1 MDARPRI
8 GSRSGNARR
17 KDACGEARHRVGA
30 LPGPR
35 FHHRTLRRGTRR
47 HQLVSRDTHGPLAL
61 GRVPG
66 SPPHGVSS
74 LGEHPGEGGGHS
86 RWGLVG
92 KAVGDTNHP
101 EPVALMRRRSMCA
114 GFLVGAL
121 GGLSPV
127 APSSRMDAQRPT
139 LSAAVHAYIS
149 VDTPIVALTHV
160 RVIDGTGAPPRD
172 DQTLIIRDGRI
183 ATFNSSRSVAV
194 PAGAQVIDLT
204 GKTVIPGLVMVHE
217 HLFYPTGPG
226 VYANLAESFTRLYL
240 AGGVTSMR
248 TGGNMNGFGDI
259 GIKRDI
265 EAGKKPGPWLDAT
278 APYLEGP
285 GLGLDQVHEL
295 TGPDDARRMVNF
307 WADAGATS
315 FKAYMHI
322 TRAELGAAI
331 EEAHKRGFKVT
342 GHLCSVTYREAA
354 ALGIDDLEH
363 GFFVSTD
370 FVKDKKPDECPGQGG
385 GQTAL
390 GAVDPSG
397 DAVRSLIAE
406 LVRRHVA
413 LTSTLTIFETF
424 APNRPLPPGLDVLDP
439 QLRTQFEQRHARIA
453 VDTSSTYASLFAKAR
468 AMELAFARAGGLLL
482 AGTDPTGVGGV
493 VPG

>member
-1 MDARPRI
+1 MRYHSLKTVVA
-8 GSRSGNARR
+8 S
-17 KDACGEARHRVGA
+17 
-30 LPGPR
+30 L
-35 FHHRTLRRGTRR
+35 TL
-47 HQLVSRDTHGPLAL
+47 LA
-61 GRVPG
+61 
-66 SPPHGVSS
+66 SPELH
-74 LGEHPGEGGGHS
+74 
-86 RWGLVG
+86 
-92 KAVGDTNHP
+92 
-101 EPVALMRRRSMCA
+101 
-114 GFLVGAL
+114 
-121 GGLSPV
+121 
-127 APSSRMDAQRPT
+127 AQRPT
-139 LSAAVHAYIS
+139 LSAAVRAYVA
-149 VDTPIVALTHV
+149 VDTPIVALTHA
-160 RVIDGTGAPPRD
+160 RVVDGTGAPARD

-183 ATFNSSRSVAV
+183 AALGASRSIAT

-226 VYANLAESFTRLYL
+226 VYGNLAESFTRLYL

-248 TGGNMNGFGDI
+248 SGGNMNGFGEI
-259 GIKRDI
+259 GIKRAID
-265 EAGKKPGPWLDAT
+265 AGKKPGPWLDAT

-331 EEAHKRGFKVT
+331 EEAHKRRMKVT

-354 ALGIDDLEH
+354 ALGIDNLEH
-363 GFFVSTD
+363 GFFVATD
-370 FVKDKKPDECPGQGG
+370 FVTDKKPDECPGQGA

-390 GAVDPSG
+390 GAVDPNG
-397 DAVRSLIAE
+397 DAVRSLIGE
-406 LVRRHVA
+406 LVKHHVA

-424 APNRPLPPGLDVLDP
+424 VPGRPLPPGLDVLEP
-439 QLRTQFEQRHARIA
+439 QLRAQFEQRHAA
-453 VDTSSTYASLFAKAR
+453 TAANAASTWGSLFAKAR

-482 AGTDPTGVGGV
+482 AGTDPTGGGGV
-493 VPG
+493 IPGYSNQHELELLVESGFTPLEAIRIGTLNGATFLGRADRVGSIVVGKDADLVVVAGDPATRIADLRNVQIVFKQGVGYDPAKLIESVRGKVGLF

>member
-1 MDARPRI
+1 MPMHN
-8 GSRSGNARR
+8 RSLKTILAS
-17 KDACGEARHRVGA
+17 
-30 LPGPR
+30 L
-35 FHHRTLRRGTRR
+35 TL
-47 HQLVSRDTHGPLAL
+47 LA
-61 GRVPG
+61 
-66 SPPHGVSS
+66 SPELH
-74 LGEHPGEGGGHS
+74 
-86 RWGLVG
+86 
-92 KAVGDTNHP
+92 
-101 EPVALMRRRSMCA
+101 
-114 GFLVGAL
+114 
-121 GGLSPV
+121 
-127 APSSRMDAQRPT
+127 AQRPT
-139 LSAAVHAYIS
+139 LSAAVRSYVA
-149 VDTPIVALTHV
+149 VDSPIVALTHV
-160 RVIDGTGAPPRD
+160 RVIDGTGAPARD

-183 ATFNSSRSVAV
+183 AALGNSRSVAI

-204 GKTVIPGLVMVHE
+204 GKSVIPGLVMVHE

-226 VYANLAESFTRLYL
+226 VDANLEESFTRPYL

-248 TGGNMNGFGDI
+248 TGGNLNGFGDI
-259 GIKRDI
+259 GIKRAID
-265 EAGKKPGPWLDAT
+265 AGKKPGPWIDAA

-295 TGPDDARRMVNF
+295 TGPEDARRMVNF
-307 WADAGATS
+307 WAEAGAMS

-370 FVKDKKPDECPGQGG
+370 FVKDKKPDECPGQGV

-439 QLRTQFEQRHARIA
+439 QLRAQFEQRHATPPTNA
-453 VDTSSTYASLFAKAR
+453 QTTFGALFAKAR
-468 AMELAFARAGGLLL
+468 AMEVAFAHAGGLLL
-482 AGTDPTGVGGV
+482 AGTDPTGAGGV
-493 VPG
+493 IPGYSNQRELELLVESGFTPLEAIRIGTLNGATFLGRADRAGSIAVGKDAELVVIAGDPATHRRCAKRAYRVRARRQPLPDE